1 MPSLPWSPLPIS
13 LPMVRAS
20 DAMTAPKGHI
30 RRHGARYEIALPVG
44 RDPVTRRY
52 RYVYEYAQDE
62 RAAQRLR
69 DELVRRI
76 AQGREPATKATVGE
90 LLDRWLAVADLELTT
105 RAGYEG
111 YIERVIR
118 PVLGG
123 MRLRELEMRVDILD
137 ALYAGLRRC
146 RRLCGG

>member
-1 MPSLPWSPLPIS
+1 
-13 LPMVRAS
+13 
-20 DAMTAPKGHI
+20 MTAPKGHI

-44 RDPVTRRY
+44 RDPVTGRY